1 MPKAEKN
8 DKLATDRSD
17 NSGGGTARAMN
28 AVASA
33 AKAQSTKGS
42 HSARSAKLSK
52 KSSKGISLAVS
63 KIGTL
68 AEENDFAMDGTRVAA
83 LEQQLEIQRS
93 QFEQQMQ
100 QSAMAMEELFD
111 QLAGMRKEKD
121 MALVALQKALA
132 AQHAISVAGAPGAAA
147 AASSEVLTEVDA
159 LNSVRLQGQ
168 KDANEQLELE
178 VAHLSAECDRLRNE
192 NTRLQAVMS
201 TIKQLVLSDPIA
213 LNSRGIG
220 SPVSWPLTA
229 TKPES
234 TEPARRLTE
243 EVVAEA
249 VMEKPIAAAVAA
261 PPATAATSSPTA
273 TATATAASL
282 AFLGFVAEAPA
293 VPMVTEAAVGATS
306 AVGTS
311 IAEAGA
317 STSNPVATAATVEV
331 PPAEV
336 PCMHT
341 HAHIHTHIHAY
352 THSYASRAAG
362 A

>member
-52 KSSKGISLAVS
+52 KSSKGVPLAVS
-63 KIGTL
+63 KMVTL
-68 AEENDFAMDGTRVAA
+68 AEENDFADDRTRVEA
-83 LEQQLEIQRS
+83 LERQLEIQRS

-111 QLAGMRKEKD
+111 QLTDMRKEKD
-121 MALVALQKALA
+121 VALVALQKALP
-132 AQHAISVAGAPGAAA
+132 AQHAISV
-147 AASSEVLTEVDA
+147 
-159 LNSVRLQGQ
+159 N
-168 KDANEQLELE
+168 
-178 VAHLSAECDRLRNE
+178 LS
-192 NTRLQAVMS
+192 
-201 TIKQLVLSDPIA
+201 
-213 LNSRGIG
+213 
-220 SPVSWPLTA
+220 
-229 TKPES
+229 
-234 TEPARRLTE
+234 
-243 EVVAEA
+243 VVAEA
-249 VMEKPIAAAVAA
+249 VTEKPTAAAVTV
-261 PPATAATSSPTA
+261 PPATAATSWPTA

-282 AFLGFVAEAPA
+282 VPTVAEAPA
-293 VPMVTEAAVGATS
+293 VPMVTEAAVRATS
-306 AVGTS
+306 EVGAS

-317 STSNPVATAATVEV
+317 STPGPVATAAAVEV

-341 HAHIHTHIHAY
+341 HAHIHTC
-352 THSYASRAAG
+352 TH
-362 A
+362 

>member
-33 AKAQSTKGS
+33 AKAQSAKGS

-261 PPATAATSSPTA
+261 P